1 MPRPLTP
8 LAEAS
13 TIGKVRFSEDASSS
27 LMRSS
32 ASAALPTPSVT
43 FAALPGGWPRRATEA
58 SRAVHGSHEELSARS
73 MR

>member
-32 ASAALPTPSVT
+32 ASAALPNAERNIRG
-43 FAALPGGWPRRATEA
+43 FARGAEEGNRGV
-58 SRAVHGSHEELSARS
+58 RAVHGSHEELSARS